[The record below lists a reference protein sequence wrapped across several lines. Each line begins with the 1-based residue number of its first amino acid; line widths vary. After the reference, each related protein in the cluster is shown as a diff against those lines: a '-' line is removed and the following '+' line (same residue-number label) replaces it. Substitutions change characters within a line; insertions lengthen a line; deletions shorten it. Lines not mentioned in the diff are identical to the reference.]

1 MANRSPHVSA
11 GSVCNR
17 DGREFSRI
25 SRWEDCLVGSSVAGG
40 RRGCV
45 SWRVEQHQISQYAG
59 SGTNCCLATQVP
71 RYRVVDKDSKLPNE
85 EREAGD
91 YLWWPWESA
100 SSADR
105 YLEAPSMSA
114 PNATLYVHNLND
126 GVRQEGPHR
135 LHYPLPVLIVK
146 LNIHCCFLLSSLVNA
161 CPTTQSSGRSSSIYS
176 APMAGS

>member
-45 SWRVEQHQISQYAG
+45 YVVAVEQHQISQYAG
-59 SGTNCCLATQVP
+59 SGTNCCLATQVL
-71 RYRVVDKDSKLPNE
+71 RYQVVDKDSKLPNE
-85 EREAGD
+85 ECEARR
-91 YLWWPWESA
+91 WPWESA
-100 SSADR
+100 SPADR

-114 PNATLYVHNLND
+114 PNPTLYVHNLND

-161 CPTTQSSGRSSSIYS
+161 CPTTQSSGRSSSICS